1 MLNFGAVTDSVGK
14 SFWKIKPPDLLISH
28 TLKIGIFRYFNIE
41 VGSERPA
48 PVTQMYLD
56 QVILVSTVPSDSLT
70 SISTS
75 NTYKH
80 TPQNSR
86 PQPKNN
92 NTSSIN
98 SGSESIGQ
106 IYQLEL
112 GASETFG
119 VKITPFTYK
128 DASIPPNCL
137 TSFSASAFSNDA
149 NLLAYH
155 PTLSALFVYA
165 AGKDRPVSRSFGH
178 ERIIAMQASP
188 CGRFLLAGTESGCL
202 ILWRIGS
209 GDLIS
214 VIEGA
219 HFQSLRVIRFSPD
232 GQTVATGAS
241 DALIKIWSWSDL
253 SFSDAIKRPEPLFTF
268 SQHSAPITDL
278 VFSLTSIGYSRG
290 RLLSASLD
298 GNCNFYD
305 LVDGQLL
312 LNFTIPV
319 AVSAAALNAT
329 ETAIYAAGVD
339 GNIYTLALNGN
350 NSSNTL
356 QVPLQLH
363 KGPISCLKWSLDERV
378 LISAG
383 AEDGQVAFWDAQ
395 SHQLLKS
402 VQLTS
407 KKVGCTNILVFGK
420 SDPLYSLLESNYSTS
435 QLQYAPFKRIGN
447 PIANLAASSLI
458 LPIPLCTP
466 KSCDSSIS
474 AENKEKIKELLKENE
489 QLRAINSELCSI
501 ACEHMN

>member
-1 MLNFGAVTDSVGK
+1 M
-14 SFWKIKPPDLLISH
+14 
-28 TLKIGIFRYFNIE
+28 YF
-41 VGSERPA
+41 
-48 PVTQMYLD
+48 D
-56 QVILVSTVPSDSLT
+56 QVILVSTVPSDSPTAAL
-70 SISTS
+70 S

-92 NTSSIN
+92 NGSSIN
-98 SGSESIGQ
+98 AGTESIGQ

-128 DASIPPNCL
+128 DASIPTNCL
-137 TSFSASAFSNDA
+137 TSFSASSFSNDA

-202 ILWRIGS
+202 VLWRIGS

-253 SFSDAIKRPEPLFTF
+253 CSADTLKRPEPLFTF

-278 VFSLTSIGYSRG
+278 VFSLTSIGHSRG

-298 GNCNFYD
+298 GKCNFYD
-305 LVDGQLL
+305 LIDGQLL

-329 ETAIYAAGVD
+329 ETIIYAAGVD

-350 NSSNTL
+350 SSSNTL
-356 QVPLQLH
+356 PVPLQFH
-363 KGPISCLKWSLDERV
+363 KGPISCLQWSLDERV

-383 AEDGQVAFWDAQ
+383 AEDGQIAFWDSQ

-407 KKVGCTNILVFGK
+407 KNVGCTNILVIGK
-420 SDPLYSLLESNYSTS
+420 SDPLYSSLESNSNTLS
-435 QLQYAPFKRIGN
+435 IQYTPFKRIGN
-447 PIANLAASSLI
+447 PLTNLATSSPI

-466 KSCDSSIS
+466 KSDDSSS

-489 QLRAINSELCSI
+489 ELRTINSELFSI
-501 ACEHMN
+501 SCELEK

>member
-1 MLNFGAVTDSVGK
+1 MF
-14 SFWKIKPPDLLISH
+14 
-28 TLKIGIFRYFNIE
+28 
-41 VGSERPA
+41 
-48 PVTQMYLD
+48 LD
-56 QVILVSTVPSDSLT
+56 QVILVSTVPSDSPNF
-70 SISTS
+70 SSPS

-86 PQPKNN
+86 PQPKN
-92 NTSSIN
+92 TSSSSIN
-98 SGSESIGQ
+98 AGSESIGQ

-128 DASIPPNCL
+128 DASIPTNCL
-137 TSFSASAFSNDA
+137 TSFSSSSAFSNDA

-178 ERIIAMQASP
+178 ERLTAMHASP

-202 ILWRIGS
+202 VLWRIGS

-214 VIEGA
+214 VIEAA

-241 DALIKIWSWSDL
+241 DALIKIWSWTDLCSSDP
-253 SFSDAIKRPEPLFTF
+253 SKRPEPLFTF

-278 VFSLTSIGYSRG
+278 VFSLTSIGYCRG

-298 GNCNFYD
+298 GKCNFYD

-312 LNFTIPV
+312 LNFNIPV
-319 AVSAAALNAT
+319 AVSAVALNAT
-329 ETAIYAAGVD
+329 ETTVYAAGVD
-339 GNIYTLALNGN
+339 GNIYPLVLNGAVTT
-350 NSSNTL
+350 STVP
-356 QVPLQLH
+356 VPLQFH
-363 KGPISCLKWSLDERV
+363 KGPISCLQWSLDERV

-383 AEDGQVAFWDAQ
+383 AEDGQVAFWDSQ

-407 KKVGCTNILVFGK
+407 KKVGCTNVLVIGK
-420 SDPLYSLLESNYSTS
+420 SDPLYSSLESSSSSNTS
-435 QLQYAPFKRIGN
+435 SVQYTPFKRIGN
-447 PIANLAASSLI
+447 PITSLSVASPI
-458 LPIPLCTP
+458 VPIPLCTP
-466 KSCDSSIS
+466 KSDDSNST
-474 AENKEKIKELLKENE
+474 ENKEMIKELLKENE
-489 QLRAINSELCSI
+489 ELKSINSELISI
-501 ACEHMN
+501 TCANELDN

>member
-1 MLNFGAVTDSVGK
+1 MF
-14 SFWKIKPPDLLISH
+14 F
-28 TLKIGIFRYFNIE
+28 
-41 VGSERPA
+41 
-48 PVTQMYLD
+48 D
-56 QVILVSTVPSDSLT
+56 QVILVSTVPTDSPT
-70 SISTS
+70 TASTS

-86 PQPKNN
+86 PQPK
-92 NTSSIN
+92 TTVASSIN
-98 SGSESIGQ
+98 SGTETIGQ

-119 VKITPFTYK
+119 VKITPFSYK
-128 DASIPPNCL
+128 DASIPTNCL
-137 TSFSASAFSNDA
+137 TAFSASAFSNDA

-178 ERIIAMQASP
+178 ERITAMQASP

-202 ILWRIGS
+202 ILWCIGS
-209 GDLIS
+209 GDLVS

-253 SFSDAIKRPEPLFTF
+253 CSADTLKRPESLFTF

-290 RLLSASLD
+290 RILSGSLD
-298 GNCNFYD
+298 GKCNFYD

-312 LNFTIPV
+312 LNFSIPV
-319 AVSAAALNAT
+319 AVSAVALNAT
-329 ETAIYAAGVD
+329 ETMIYAACVD
-339 GNIYTLALNGN
+339 GNIYTMTLNN
-350 NSSNTL
+350 NGSNTI
-356 QVPLQLH
+356 QVPHQFH
-363 KGPISCLKWSLDERV
+363 KGPISCLQWSLDERV

-395 SHQLLKS
+395 SHQLLKN

-407 KKVGCTNILVFGK
+407 KKVGCTNVLVIGK
-420 SDPLYSLLESNYSTS
+420 SDPLYSSLESNSS
-435 QLQYAPFKRIGN
+435 SSPVQYTPFKRIGN
-447 PIANLAASSLI
+447 PLTDLAASSPI

-466 KSCDSSIS
+466 KSDDSNG
-474 AENKEKIKELLKENE
+474 ENKEKIKELLKENE
-489 QLRAINSELCSI
+489 ELRTINSELCSI
-501 ACEHMN
+501 INE